1 MVSLPSA
8 THQFVRQNPVC
19 MPWQDPWL
27 PLPNDPGVLTTIHWI
42 YFVRFERHW
51 DFGLTDNP
59 KVWDKQLSWFGWFWK
74 KRILKKEF
82 SLVVPQGYYLKSTA
96 SDFPLTDNIRME
108 GNRYVGMM
116 LSRRVKLCSPTRNVQ
131 ASFFLTVRLNN
142 HWSNKGVTFHRV

>member
-27 PLPNDPGVLTTIHWI
+27 PLPNDPGVLTTIHWT

-96 SDFPLTDNIRME
+96 SDCGFPTDWQYQNGRKQICRYDAFSTCKIVLTN
-108 GNRYVGMM
+108 
-116 LSRRVKLCSPTRNVQ
+116 KKCSG
-131 ASFFLTVRLNN
+131 LIY
-142 HWSNKGVTFHRV
+142 